1 LSFTVRQGLF
11 RIPASREDIG
21 GPMPFFSAAFLFACL
36 NAPTVRIVEPLD
48 LWAPESVAIQWNS
61 FDDTKLDEDS
71 FGVPVLLS
79 DGNAP
84 SGRGRIDVLRR
95 SEGKWVWTGTARYSS
110 AWTIRQS
117 DDEQRIIVR
126 FEKWPCYFAGDLPA
140 KSFGPL
146 RLKRMKNVTISD
158 GSTADVVAFYS
169 SWEESP
175 RQLGRGEHVFRGV
188 PASEAIVCATVGL
201 ACSCNAVTDLQTVVR
216 MEVSATA
223 TSRVLKLE
231 SQASDE
237 LHALA
242 RGRVAIRPVNVEMS
256 VKRAGPWA
264 AVELGAGAPSWG
276 DIVIDRASPELALER
291 VAGSALMAP
300 PEFFAVAARPQ
311 RGLIVRPRTGKDA
324 TPLEDHGAMLVVFG
338 AASEAG
344 TSEIPLA
351 IATPAEDG
359 AFRLP
364 TLASDTYR
372 LKVMSSNCAPDVVP
386 ATLTVGVP
394 GDVIFRSGPRV
405 TGHVSRLSGGAAI
418 EPVRIEVAAEQTKGN
433 AAGAD
438 LLDGIR
444 FATAGDDGSFSVV
457 LGLPGRYL
465 IRAQWGA
472 ARAERTFE
480 IAKTMADVDLGG
492 IVLSSGL
499 SLHGFVRGCA
509 NGEAILIAVPSLSNP
524 AASLDELLRAPVDAD
539 GRFVVQGLTVGQWS
553 VLFRCAGVVVTPTPE
568 VITLADTDVVL
579 DFRIPPP
586 SGDASKTE
594 RQ

>member
-1 LSFTVRQGLF
+1 
-11 RIPASREDIG
+11 
-21 GPMPFFSAAFLFACL
+21 MPFFSAAFLFACL
-36 NAPTVRIVEPLD
+36 NAPTVRIVEPIEV
-48 LWAPESVAIQWNS
+48 WAPESVATQWSS
-61 FDDTKLDEDS
+61 FDDTNRAEDRG
-71 FGVPVLLS
+71 GVPILLS
-79 DGNAP
+79 DGDAP
-84 SGRGRIDVLRR
+84 SGRGRFDVLRR

-110 AWTIRQS
+110 AWTLRQT

-126 FEKWPCYFAGDLPA
+126 FEKWPCYFVGDLPA
-140 KSFGPL
+140 KGSGPL

-158 GSTADVVAFYS
+158 DSTADAVAFYS
-169 SWEESP
+169 SREESP
-175 RQLGRGEHVFRGV
+175 RQLGRGEHEFRGV
-188 PASEAIVCATVGL
+188 PASEAIICATVGL
-201 ACSCNAVTDLQTVVR
+201 ACSCNVVTDLQTIVR

-223 TSRVLKLE
+223 TSRVLHLE
-231 SQASDE
+231 PQASDE

-242 RGRVAIRPVNVEMS
+242 RGRVTIRPVNVEVS

-264 AVELGAGAPSWG
+264 AVELGAGTPSWG

-300 PEFFAVAARPQ
+300 PEFFAVASRPQ
-311 RGLIVRPRTGKDA
+311 RGLIVRARIGKDA
-324 TPLEDHGAMLVVFG
+324 APLDDRDAMLVVFAG
-338 AASEAG
+338 ASEASN
-344 TSEIPLA
+344 SEIPLA
-351 IATPAEDG
+351 TATPAEDG

-372 LKVMSSNCAPDVVP
+372 LKAMSSNCAPDVVT

-394 GDVIFRSGPRV
+394 GDVVFRTGPRV
-405 TGHVSRLSGGAAI
+405 TGHVARLSGGRAT
-418 EPVRIEVAAEQTKGN
+418 EPVRIQVAAEQTKGN

-444 FATAGDDGSFSVV
+444 FATAGDDGSFSLV
-457 LGLPGRYL
+457 LGLPGHYL
-465 IRAQWGA
+465 LRAQWGA

-492 IVLSSGL
+492 IVLSSGP

-509 NGEAILIAVPSLSNP
+509 NGEAILIAVPNLSNP

-539 GRFVVQGLTVGQWS
+539 GRFVVRGLTVGQWS
-553 VLFRCAGVVVTPTPE
+553 VLFRCSGVVVTPTPE

-579 DFRIPPP
+579 DFHLPPP
-586 SGDASKTE
+586 SGDASKTK
-594 RQ
+594 RPIQQ